1 MPSRRIVLFGPPGA
15 GKGTQAKLLAERT
28 GLVHLSTG
36 DILRDEVA
44 HRTELGRRA
53 KGYMDRGELVPDGLV
68 IDMTREWIGRSD
80 GFILDGFPRTVAQA
94 EALVA
99 ITPLDLV
106 VNIALARE
114 EVIRR
119 LSARRVCRRCGKI
132 HNLLFDPPKV
142 DSRCNACGGELFQR
156 DDDRAEVIEN
166 RYDVYMEATVPLVAF
181 YRTRK
186 LLREVDGSRPQ
197 EDVLDR
203 LIRLLAG

>member
-1 MPSRRIVLFGPPGA
+1 MPSRRIVLLGPPGA

-68 IDMTREWIGRSD
+68 IDITREWIGRSD

-181 YRTRK
+181 YRERK

>member
-1 MPSRRIVLFGPPGA
+1 MPSRRIVLLGPPGA

-94 EALVA
+94 EALAA

>member
-1 MPSRRIVLFGPPGA
+1 MPSRRIVLLGPPGA

-68 IDMTREWIGRSD
+68 IDMIREWIGRSD

-94 EALVA
+94 EALAA

>member
-1 MPSRRIVLFGPPGA
+1 MPSRRIVLLGPPGA

-68 IDMTREWIGRSD
+68 IDMIREWIGRSD
-80 GFILDGFPRTVAQA
+80 GFILDGFPRTVTQA
-94 EALVA
+94 EALAA

-142 DSRCNACGGELFQR
+142 NSRCNACGGELFQR

-203 LIRLLAG
+203 LIHLLAG